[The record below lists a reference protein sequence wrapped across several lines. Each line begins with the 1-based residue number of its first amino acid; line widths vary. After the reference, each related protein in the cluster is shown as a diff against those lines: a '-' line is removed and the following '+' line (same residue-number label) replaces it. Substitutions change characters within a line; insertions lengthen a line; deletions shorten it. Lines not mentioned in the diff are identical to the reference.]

1 MRSRAGPGGSE
12 CRRRFRGLK
21 RSRPG
26 RADEPAGPACWAR
39 AGEGK
44 GRLGRGERVLGW
56 LGRGRRKKM
65 GRGER
70 MGWVVLGLG
79 PLSISISFSFANSH
93 KLV

>member
-1 MRSRAGPGGSE
+1 MGPGRQRAGEREVRG
-12 CRRRFRGLK
+12 GLK
-21 RSRPG
+21 RGRPG
-26 RADEPAGPACWAR
+26 RAEELAGPACWAR
-39 AGEGK
+39 GGEGK

-56 LGRGRRKKM
+56 LGRGRRKM

-79 PLSISISFSFANSH
+79 PLSSSISFSFANSH